1 MILGDAEGI
10 GSTLNLGASI
20 NALAQ
25 TLAQLEADLRVQA
38 VSIVATLTTHTASL
52 DLVMGISNVS
62 HGADTFSGIA
72 DGPGATRSLG
82 AEVLALALLATVAIG
97 TLHSLIALALV
108 GILAELTLNGLTA
121 TVGISS
127 MSRETQALECARS
140 IQAGCIET
148 TRLVGTLV
156 HILAA
161 NVGITTEAL
170 RAKTGDVVA
179 HSTAL
184 GIGSTTIRLAD
195 VLALRSTAL
204 VGIAKGSGI
213 AGAPALTQAVLA
225 VSVLSTSWRALG
237 LLDGRHTDQI
247 GITHKVRFA
256 DALSV
261 VPIAGGS
268 NTADHSLAPLLAP
281 SIDADLSLATRS
293 GG

>member
-1 MILGDAEGI
+1 MHQLHTLCIPI
-10 GSTLNLGASI
+10 GC
-20 NALAQ
+20 
-25 TLAQLEADLRVQA
+25 V
-38 VSIVATLTTHTASL
+38 V
-52 DLVMGISNVS
+52 NV
-62 HGADTFSGIA
+62 
-72 DGPGATRSLG
+72 
-82 AEVLALALLATVAIG
+82 
-97 TLHSLIALALV
+97 
-108 GILAELTLNGLTA
+108 N
-121 TVGISS
+121 
-127 MSRETQALECARS
+127 
-140 IQAGCIET
+140 AGCVET
-148 TRLVGTLV
+148 TRFVGTLV
-156 HILAA
+156 YILAA

-170 RAKTGDVVA
+170 RAKTGDMVA

-225 VSVLSTSWRALG
+225 VSVLSASWRALG

-256 DALSV
+256 DTLPA

-268 NTADHSLAPLLAP
+268 NTADHSLTPLLTPA
-281 SIDADLSLATRS
+281 IDADLSLSTRS